1 MFDRCRKKQLG
12 FVRHQQQVDLTPENT
27 VIGSWPITGVCDSW
41 IVSAEGFRLLCKIR
55 VGRREPVKRKLFVL
69 CVVGLLVGLVSAGDL
84 RAQGS
89 PENSSRELQIWTGG
103 GHGINGST
111 SDTGVW
117 NLGLRYGLI
126 LTSPHGPGFLKGQ
139 LEYAFDVVPAW
150 VLTQKTNTAY
160 GGGVNPFAFKWILSE
175 PKKVKP
181 FFEIEGGTLFTNKEV
196 PERTSQV
203 NFTTS
208 GALGMHILG
217 EKHNWSAEVR
227 FMHISNAGMTTPNPG
242 INTIQV
248 RIGWGIF
255 R

>member
-1 MFDRCRKKQLG
+1 MLVF
-12 FVRHQQQVDLTPENT
+12 
-27 VIGSWPITGVCDSW
+27 IT
-41 IVSAEGFRLLCKIR
+41 
-55 VGRREPVKRKLFVL
+55 
-69 CVVGLLVGLVSAGDL
+69 SAGVL

-89 PENSSRELQIWTGG
+89 PENSGRELQIWTGG

-150 VLTQKTNTAY
+150 VIVQKTDTAY
-160 GGGVNPFAFKWILSE
+160 GGGINPFAFKWILSQ

-181 FFEIEGGTLFTNKEV
+181 FFEIEGGTLFTNKQV
-196 PERTSQV
+196 PEGTSQI

-208 GALGMHILG
+208 GAFGMHILG

-227 FMHISNAGMTTPNPG
+227 FLHISNAGMTTPNPG
-242 INTIQV
+242 INTVQV

-255 R
+255 RK

>member
-1 MFDRCRKKQLG
+1 
-12 FVRHQQQVDLTPENT
+12 VN
-27 VIGSWPITGVCDSW
+27 
-41 IVSAEGFRLLCKIR
+41 
-55 VGRREPVKRKLFVL
+55 VKRKIVS
-69 CVVGLLVGLVSAGDL
+69 VSVIGLLAVLFSARDL

-160 GGGVNPFAFKWILSE
+160 GGGVNPFAFKWILSQ

-181 FFEIEGGTLFTNKEV
+181 FFEIEGGTLFTNTKV
-196 PERTSQV
+196 PENTSQI
-203 NFTTS
+203 NFTSS

-255 R
+255 RK